1 MKKKKPTWE
10 NVIQVAKNRGMTPE
24 EFIKMLIDNYE
35 EIGLSKVAG
44 LQICKTYKSCREG
57 KMRYRSHNNL
67 IRYFIEDHDQLPE
80 AYLRSCKKF
89 FKELSTKHQ
98 ASSNKRQ
105 AVALWKPGIRVKNRF
120 NRKV

>member
-1 MKKKKPTWE
+1 MNT
-10 NVIQVAKNRGMTPE
+10 R
-24 EFIKMLIDNYE
+24 IK
-35 EIGLSKVAG
+35 
-44 LQICKTYKSCREG
+44 
-57 KMRYRSHNNL
+57 HNDL
-67 IRYFIEDHDQLPE
+67 THYFLRDHDQLPE

-98 ASSNKRQ
+98 APSNKRQ